1 MASLLEEKLIQKG
14 KKSDQLYN
22 TETMLPI
29 SEIQEDTVILKD
41 GGLRAIIKVEWLN
54 LDLRNDDETLMVLE
68 QYKRFINSLD
78 FPIQIL
84 IRNTYLDLTQYIHH
98 MENSVSKITA
108 PLLKNQWEQYI
119 SFLDKISAQ
128 QGLIFVKEFYV
139 VVPYYSESNKSDM
152 IKKPRWQKLLMV
164 LDAQDGID
172 KIVGRYRT
180 FIKHRRQLDVRT
192 NLVIEGLKGA
202 GMRTERLQLKDIV
215 SLLFSS
221 YNPAVHVSQ
230 SDFVE

>member
-14 KKSDQLYN
+14 KKSDQVYN

-41 GGLRAIIKVEWLN
+41 GGLRAIIKVEGLN
-54 LDLRNDDETLMVLE
+54 LDLRNDDEVMMILE

-84 IRNTYLDLTQYIHH
+84 IRNTYLDLTQYIDH
-98 MENSVSKITA
+98 MQKNVKQISA
-108 PLLKNQWEQYI
+108 PLLKDQGEQYI
-119 SFLDKISAQ
+119 SFLDKISSQ
-128 QGLIFVKEFYV
+128 QGLIFIKEFYV
-139 VVPYYSESNKSDM
+139 VIPYYSESNKNEM

-180 FIKHRRQLDVRT
+180 FIKHRRRLDIRAS
-192 NLVIEGLKGA
+192 LVIE
-202 GMRTERLQLKDIV
+202 
-215 SLLFSS
+215 
-221 YNPAVHVSQ
+221 
-230 SDFVE
+230 

>member
-1 MASLLEEKLIQKG
+1 MSSLLEEKLIQKG

-29 SEIQEDTVILKD
+29 SEIQDNTVILKD
-41 GGLRAIIKVEWLN
+41 GWLRAIIKVEWLN

-84 IRNTYLDLTQYIHH
+84 IRNTYLDLTQYIDY
-98 MENSVSKITA
+98 MQKSVSKITA
-108 PLLKNQWEQYI
+108 PLLKEQWDQYI

-139 VVPYYSESNKSDM
+139 VIPYYSESNKNDM
-152 IKKPRWQKLLMV
+152 VKKPRWQKLLMV
-164 LDAQDGID
+164 LDAQEGID
-172 KIVGRYRT
+172 KIVGRYRS
-180 FIKHRRQLDVRT
+180 FIKNRRQLDIRAS
-192 NLVIEGLKGA
+192 LVIEGLKGA
-202 GMRTERLQLKDIV
+202 GMRTERLEVKDIV

-230 SDFVE
+230 ADFIE

>member
-1 MASLLEEKLIQKG
+1 MASPLEEQLIQKG
-14 KKSDQLYN
+14 KKSDQTYN

-41 GGLRAIIKVEWLN
+41 GWLRAIIKVEWLN
-54 LDLRNDDETLMVLE
+54 LDLRNDDEVMMVLE

-84 IRNTYLDLTQYIHH
+84 IRNTYLDLTQYIDH
-98 MENSVSKITA
+98 MQKNVKQITA
-108 PLLKNQWEQYI
+108 PLLKDQGEQYI
-119 SFLDKISAQ
+119 SFLDKISSQ
-128 QGLIFVKEFYV
+128 QGLIFIKEFYV
-139 VVPYYSESNKSDM
+139 VIPYYSESNKNEM

-180 FIKHRRQLDVRT
+180 FIKHRRQLDIRA
-192 NLVIEGLKGA
+192 NLVIEGLKGV
-202 GMRTERLQLKDIV
+202 GLRTERLELKNIV